1 MATLEHGG
9 RRIYYEVAGPADG
22 PACVLVNG
30 LTQYVK
36 LWHPF
41 RDALVEKGFHVV
53 SYDMLGQGQS
63 TKPSL
68 FIPQDDQVAV
78 LGDLIAELGR
88 RPIFVAGI
96 SFGGVIALRYAID
109 HGDTIAGL
117 VPMSSFAE
125 IPTQLLLLG
134 TALRSGL
141 ILGGTT
147 FLQDLLFPMNF
158 SGEWLE
164 SKRDLI
170 ELARHR
176 GWLVNDVYALQNLME
191 SFLEFEPLTAR
202 LPAIRVPTMLLTGEF
217 DFLTPRALQELVA
230 HAHPRQ
236 RNGHHSPRLSR
247 LHAGEAAINR
257 LLAGGVRRGRDGGP
271 LVRQANNLG
280 RSGRGRRQ
288 AHTFSRWL
296 RPLARDSGTQGS
308 ACACRQRGRD
318 SFMSA
323 FLGPLDEDGRVP
335 AHQQTRISAFLMSAH
350 GAQARQLAAALPGSL
365 HNGWQVELH
374 SQYCRELEILSL
386 IARATSWVPDPML
399 AFLVWRWE
407 AAWLPK
413 PIEGAADQHH
423 GLLIDMAAFG
433 HAVHSVIRPA
443 ALLPEFQPHD
453 NPFGLAMKR
462 IEFESGR
469 LLQAQ
474 ILFLKGPQLV
484 PVRDAVAA
492 AVERRHAQIRE
503 LWTALLDDL
512 LGPPT

>member
-164 SKRDLI
+164 FKRDLI

-217 DFLTPRALQELVA
+217 DFLTPRALQDSLRTHIPDSAMVIIPRA
-230 HAHPRQ
+230 FHAFTLEKPQ
-236 RNGHHSPRLSR
+236 LT
-247 LHAGEAAINR
+247 AY
-257 LLAGGVRRGRDGGP
+257 LLAGFAEDVMAGRWYGKQTIWVGPEEVGGKLTP
-271 LVRQANNLG
+271 FPAG
-280 RSGRGRRQ
+280 FD
-288 AHTFSRWL
+288 HL
-296 RPLARDSGTQGS
+296 RA
-308 ACACRQRGRD
+308 
-318 SFMSA
+318 
-323 FLGPLDEDGRVP
+323 
-335 AHQQTRISAFLMSAH
+335 I
-350 GAQARQLAAALPGSL
+350 
-365 HNGWQVELH
+365 
-374 SQYCRELEILSL
+374 
-386 IARATSWVPDPML
+386 
-399 AFLVWRWE
+399 
-407 AAWLPK
+407 
-413 PIEGAADQHH
+413 
-423 GLLIDMAAFG
+423 
-433 HAVHSVIRPA
+433 
-443 ALLPEFQPHD
+443 
-453 NPFGLAMKR
+453 
-462 IEFESGR
+462 
-469 LLQAQ
+469 
-474 ILFLKGPQLV
+474 
-484 PVRDAVAA
+484 PVRKEAPALAVSEDA
-492 AVERRHAQIRE
+492 
-503 LWTALLDDL
+503 TAS
-512 LGPPT
+512 